1 MSDMKL
7 SIVIPCY
14 NEGKNI
20 PLILS
25 RFDEVIKRK
34 DIEALL
40 VNNGSTDNSEEV
52 LDELLPKY
60 PFARVV
66 NVPENKGYGYGILTG
81 LREAS
86 GTFIG
91 WTHADMQT
99 DPNDVIKA
107 LEIIESES
115 NAKNTYVKG
124 DRKGRPFFDQFF
136 TSGMSIFES
145 LYMGNKLHDINA
157 QPNIFHRDFFT
168 SWENPPH
175 DFALDLYALFT
186 AKKQK
191 LKVIRF
197 DVLFPER
204 IHGTSSWN
212 TGFTAKRKFIKR
224 TLDFSRKLKK
234 SLK

>member
-1 MSDMKL
+1 MKL

-25 RFDEVIKRK
+25 RFDEVINRK

-66 NVPENKGYGYGILTG
+66 NVQENKGYGYGILTG

-91 WTHADMQT
+91 WTHADMQ
-99 DPNDVIKA
+99 
-107 LEIIESES
+107 
-115 NAKNTYVKG
+115 
-124 DRKGRPFFDQFF
+124 
-136 TSGMSIFES
+136 
-145 LYMGNKLHDINA
+145 
-157 QPNIFHRDFFT
+157 
-168 SWENPPH
+168 
-175 DFALDLYALFT
+175 
-186 AKKQK
+186 
-191 LKVIRF
+191 
-197 DVLFPER
+197 
-204 IHGTSSWN
+204 
-212 TGFTAKRKFIKR
+212 
-224 TLDFSRKLKK
+224 
-234 SLK
+234 